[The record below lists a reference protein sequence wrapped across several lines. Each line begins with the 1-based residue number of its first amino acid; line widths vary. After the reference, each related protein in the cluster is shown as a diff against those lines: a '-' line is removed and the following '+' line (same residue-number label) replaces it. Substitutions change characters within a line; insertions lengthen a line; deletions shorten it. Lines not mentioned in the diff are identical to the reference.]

1 MRLEGSPESSIA
13 PDQSPVVLLLLDVI
27 NDLDWEGGER
37 LLPHAEAMARPLAAL
52 VARARAA
59 GVCVVYVND
68 NYGKWRSDLSQ
79 LVDHCLRDGVRGR
92 EVVELLRPG
101 PDDYFVLKPKHSG
114 FFASALDVLLAHL
127 GARTIVIAGLAGNI
141 CVLYTAYDAHVRDFQ
156 IVIPSDCVASTVCRK
171 PRASR
176 DPRPQL

>member
-1 MRLEGSPESSIA
+1 MRPQGLPESSIA

-27 NDLDWEGGER
+27 NDLEWEGGER

-52 VARARAA
+52 VERARAA

-79 LVDHCLRDGVRGR
+79 LVEHCLHDGVRGR

-114 FFASALDVLLAHL
+114 FFA
-127 GARTIVIAGLAGNI
+127 
-141 CVLYTAYDAHVRDFQ
+141 
-156 IVIPSDCVASTVCRK
+156 
-171 PRASR
+171 
-176 DPRPQL
+176 